1 MVKRAAVIIAK
12 TGPLVLVATNRKFGG
27 ISLPGGKVEEHE
39 SIMDAANRELQ
50 EEAGCHCP
58 YVMTEL
64 CEGPSAVEE
73 DRLVT
78 VFYAPGLVGRLG
90 SREMGTTPFFT
101 TWNSLLS
108 QSKFTKF
115 YNTYFP
121 RGVRHLKDT
130 ILDLD

>member
-1 MVKRAAVIIAK
+1 MTKRAAVIVAK

-39 SIMDAANRELQ
+39 RIYDAANRECL

-58 YVMTEL
+58 YPLIEL

-78 VFYAPGLVGRLG
+78 VYYAPRLVGRLG
-90 SREMGTTPFFT
+90 SKEVGTMPFFT
-101 TWNSLLS
+101 TWNDLLKR
-108 QSKFTKF
+108 SKFTAF
-115 YNTYFP
+115 YLKYFP
-121 RGVRHLKDT
+121 QGVRHLKDT
-130 ILDLD
+130 VLDLE